1 MLETIRQYGR
11 ARLTSSGS
19 GAEDAVRTRHL
30 EHYVR
35 LSQRYRA
42 ECFGP
47 RQVDWIQRLI
57 REHPNLRI
65 AVEFAL
71 TGAGHVRAAMDIASN
86 LWNFWFGG
94 GFLREGHRWLTR
106 ALAADPEPT
115 RSRAEAL
122 WTGAFLG
129 VHLGEADAARQLL
142 AECEALV
149 ERLDDDSLRAY
160 HAEAAGLAALHRGE
174 VADGV
179 ALLADAV
186 AGHRAAG
193 DLAGLTDSLILLAA
207 ATLFSDDPRGAAA
220 AAESLE
226 LCEAHNAMRS
236 KAYAL
241 WAVAVHKWR
250 AGEHRESERLS
261 REGIR
266 LQRVARDWT
275 GLAYLL
281 EALAWCTAGEGRPER
296 SARLLGAAN
305 AVWRL
310 SGAKTYEAPPY
321 QAVDEQVAT
330 QAVGEI
336 GAAAF
341 STAFEAGK
349 ALDLHGA
356 ITFAL
361 EEKTAKPAAG
371 PRDTGPGLTRREVEI
386 ADLVAEG
393 LSNKEIAARLV
404 IAQRTAETHV
414 ENVLTKFGFSSRA
427 QIAAWVVEHRG
438 DR

>member
-11 ARLTSSGS
+11 ARLVASGP
-19 GAEDAVRTRHL
+19 GEEEAARIRHL
-30 EHYVR
+30 RHYLR
-35 LSQRYRA
+35 LSERYKA

-47 RQVDWIQRLI
+47 RQIDWIQRML
-57 REHPNLRI
+57 REHANLRI
-65 AVEFAL
+65 AMEFAL
-71 TGAGHVRAAMDIASN
+71 TGTAHVRVAADIASN
-86 LWNFWFGG
+86 LWNHWFGG
-94 GFLREGHRWLTR
+94 GFLREGHRWLIR
-106 ALAADPEPT
+106 ALEAAPEPT
-115 RSRAEAL
+115 ASRAEAL
-122 WTGAFLG
+122 WTGAFLA
-129 VHLGEADAARQLL
+129 VHLGEADEARRLL
-142 AECEALV
+142 AECEVLA
-149 ERLDDDSLRAY
+149 ERLDDDPLRAHY
-160 HAEAAGLAALHRGE
+160 AEAAGLAALHRGE
-174 VADGV
+174 VADGA

-193 DLAGLTDSLILLAA
+193 DLASLTDSLILLAA
-207 ATLFSDDPRGAAA
+207 ATLFTEDPRGAAA

-226 LCEAHNAMRS
+226 LCETHDALRS

-250 AGEHRESERLS
+250 AGEHREGERLS
-261 REGIR
+261 QEGIR

-281 EALAWCTAGEGRPER
+281 ESLGWCTAGVGRPER

-321 QAVDEQVAT
+321 QAVDDQVA
-330 QAVGEI
+330 ALAGGEI
-336 GAAAF
+336 GEAAF
-341 STAFEAGK
+341 RAAFEAGK
-349 ALDLHGA
+349 ALELHDA
-356 ITFAL
+356 ISFAL
-361 EEKTAKPAAG
+361 DEKTAKPAAG
-371 PRDTGPGLTRREVEI
+371 PRDAGPGLTRRELQI

-404 IAQRTAETHV
+404 IALRTAETHV

-427 QIAAWVVEHRG
+427 QIAAWVVEHR
-438 DR
+438 DNR